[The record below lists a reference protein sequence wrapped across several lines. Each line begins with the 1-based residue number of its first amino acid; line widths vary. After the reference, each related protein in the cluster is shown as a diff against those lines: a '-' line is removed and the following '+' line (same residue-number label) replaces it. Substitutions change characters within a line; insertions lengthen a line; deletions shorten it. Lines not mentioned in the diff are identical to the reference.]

1 MRRKGTSLAT
11 FTSMPKLPKTSRHDS
26 NVLILDERNYSREEL
41 LETLERDIQ
50 KMTRA
55 KENI

>member
-1 MRRKGTSLAT
+1 
-11 FTSMPKLPKTSRHDS
+11 MPKLPKTSRHDS